1 MAMTKVALEF
11 GSWEPD
17 AALLNGQQA
26 PEARNCIPA
35 KRGYRPMHSLAPMQ
49 FDALPEQVRAGFSKK
64 EGDTLFT
71 YAITDAGLYA
81 LENGE
86 WVSKYADDAP
96 LDGTRVLQDYGP
108 VLYALFGRKLVSGAI
123 MGGQT
128 EDFAEVEE
136 APNASIMGVVR
147 DFLVLGR
154 VESYD
159 NGIQWSAIDNP
170 TNWPAVGTDEAQY
183 VQSDRQ
189 IFPVGG
195 RVQAIVG
202 GVGGVDG
209 LVFLEDAI
217 QRMTYVGT
225 PYIFQFD
232 PVDRDRGLLAPYS
245 PVVAGALCYYLS
257 EDGWRVTDG
266 SGVKGLGLE
275 RVDKWFFD
283 TCDQARIV
291 EIRGVHDTQNRLA
304 LWTFPTPTAP
314 AGVHDRVLI
323 YNYAV
328 DKWSYAVLNTET
340 LFTDYTRGL
349 SLEELDKFGVL
360 SNLPFFSLDSSA
372 LKPGRLGVFAVT
384 DAHQLANISGPTLE
398 AVIDTA
404 EQGGDR
410 MMCHGFRPLVDSG
423 AAEAMPLYRSRQQD
437 ARKCGKYSK
446 QMRDGVCYQHLSTVY
461 LAARVKVPADGN
473 WKAAVGVEALVE
485 MEGGM

>member
-1 MAMTKVALEF
+1 MAMSKVAFEF

-26 PEARNCIPA
+26 PEARNCVPA
-35 KRGYRPMHSLAPMQ
+35 KRGYRPMQSLSPML
-49 FDALPEQVRAGFSKK
+49 FDALPEQARAGFSKK
-64 EGDTLFT
+64 DGETLLT
-71 YAITDAGLYA
+71 YAATKGGIYA
-81 LENGE
+81 LENSE
-86 WVSKYADDAP
+86 WQQKYSGTAVSEGRY
-96 LDGTRVLQDYGP
+96 LIDYGMS
-108 VLYALFGRKLVSGAI
+108 VYALFGRELVKADVSG
-123 MGGQT
+123 GVT
-128 EDFAEVEE
+128 SDFSVVASAPGAEVL
-136 APNASIMGVVR
+136 GVVK

-154 VESYD
+154 LTEYG
-159 NGIQWSAIDNP
+159 NGIHWSAIDNP
-170 TNWPAVGTDEAQY
+170 TSWPAIGTDEAQY

-202 GVGGVDG
+202 GIGGVDG
-209 LVFLEDAI
+209 LVFLEDGI

-232 PVDRDRGLLAPYS
+232 PVDRDRGLLAPKS

-266 SGVKGLGLE
+266 ATVKGIGLE
-275 RVDKWFFD
+275 RIDQWFFNS
-283 TCDQARIV
+283 CDQARV
-291 EIRGVHDTQNRLA
+291 GETLGVHDAQNRLA
-304 LWTFPTPTAP
+304 RWTFPSPTAP
-314 AGVHDRVLI
+314 VGVHDRVLI

-328 DKWSYAVLNTET
+328 DKWSYATLNTET
-340 LFTDYTRGL
+340 LFTDYTRGI
-349 SLEELDKFGVL
+349 SLEELDRFGTI
-360 SNLPFFSLDSSA
+360 STLPFSSLDVGS

-384 DAHQLANISGPTLE
+384 DEHKLANISGPSLE

-410 MMCHGFRPLVDSG
+410 MMLHGFRPLVDSG

-437 ARKCGKYSK
+437 ARKGGKYSK
-446 QMRDGVCYQHLSTVY
+446 QMRDGVCYQHLSSVY
-461 LAARVKVPADGN
+461 LAARVRIPAGES

>member
-1 MAMTKVALEF
+1 MKRVALEF

-26 PEARNCIPA
+26 PEARNVTPA
-35 KRGYRPMHSLAPMQ
+35 KRGYRPMRSLQPMQ
-49 FDALPEQVRAGFSKK
+49 YPALDGQVLEAASLRAGDDLLTWAATA
-64 EGDTLFT
+64 G
-71 YAITDAGLYA
+71 GLYA
-81 LENGE
+81 LEAGG
-86 WVSKYADDAP
+86 WTQRHAGQAVSQSRG
-96 LDGTRVLQDYGP
+96 LCVYGSS
-108 VLYALFGRKLVSGAI
+108 VYALFGTQLLKADI
-123 MGGQT
+123 DGGT
-128 EDFAEVEE
+128 TGEFDEVAG
-136 APNASIMGVVR
+136 APNAEVMGVVR

-154 VESYD
+154 LSD
-159 NGIQWSAIDNP
+159 FQSGLHWSAIDNP
-170 TNWPAVGTDEAQY
+170 TSWPAIGTDEAQY

-209 LVFLEDAI
+209 LVFLERGI
-217 QRMTYVGT
+217 QRITYVGT

-232 PVDRDRGLLAPYS
+232 PVDRERGLLAQKS
-245 PVVAGALCYYLS
+245 PVVACNLCFYLA

-266 SGVKGLGLE
+266 STVRGIGLE
-275 RVDKWFFD
+275 RIDAWFFE
-283 TCDQARIV
+283 TCDNARV
-291 EIRGVHDTQNRLA
+291 GEVRGVHDMQNRLV
-304 LWTFPTPTAP
+304 LWTFPSSVAP
-314 AGVHDRVLI
+314 AGVHDRLLV

-328 DKWSYAVLNTET
+328 DKWSYGVLRSECV
-340 LFTDYTRGL
+340 FPDYARGL
-349 SLEELDKFGVL
+349 TLEDLDIFGALDGVAMM
-360 SNLPFFSLDSSA
+360 PLDSSA
-372 LKPGRLGVFAVT
+372 FQHGKLGVSFFT
-384 DAHQLANISGPTLE
+384 PEHRLAKQSGDTLE

-437 ARKCGKYSK
+437 ARRGGEYRK

-461 LAARVKVPADGN
+461 LAARVKIPAGEN
-473 WKAAVGVEALVE
+473 WRNAVGVEALIE

>member
-1 MAMTKVALEF
+1 MAMNKVSLEF
-11 GSWEPD
+11 GAWEPD

-26 PEARNCIPA
+26 PEARNVTPA
-35 KRGYRPMHSLAPMQ
+35 KRGYRPLRGILPMQ
-49 FDALPEQVRAGFSKK
+49 YP
-64 EGDTLFT
+64 
-71 YAITDAGLYA
+71 A
-81 LENGE
+81 LEGKVLE
-86 WVSKYADDAP
+86 AASLRVGDELLVWAATAGGLFALEAGGWTQRHAGQAVSES
-96 LDGTRVLQDYGP
+96 REFCDYGASI
-108 VLYALFGRKLVSGAI
+108 YALFGTQLLKADI
-123 MGGQT
+123 EGGT
-128 EDFAEVEE
+128 TGEFAEVED
-136 APNASIMGVVR
+136 APNAEVMGVVR

-154 VESYD
+154 LSDYQ
-159 NGIQWSAIDNP
+159 GGLHWSAIDNP
-170 TNWPAVGTDEAQY
+170 TSWPAIGTDEAQF

-209 LVFLEDAI
+209 LVFLERGI

-232 PVDRDRGLLAPYS
+232 PVDRERGLLAPKS
-245 PVVAGALCYYLS
+245 PVVAGNLCFYLS

-266 SGVKGLGLE
+266 ATVKGIGLE
-275 RVDKWFFD
+275 RIDTWFFA
-283 TCDQARIV
+283 TCDSARV
-291 EIRGVHDTQNRLA
+291 GEVRGVHDVQNRLA
-304 LWTFPTPTAP
+304 LWTFPTEIAP
-314 AGVHDRVLI
+314 SGVHDRLLV

-328 DKWSYAVLNTET
+328 DKWSYGTIKSECV
-340 LFTDYTRGL
+340 FPDYARGL
-349 SLEELDKFGVL
+349 TLEDLDVL
-360 SNLPFFSLDSSA
+360 GALDGADMPTLDSPA
-372 LKPGRLGVFAVT
+372 LKNGKLGVSFFTPDHV
-384 DAHQLANISGPTLE
+384 LANQSGDILE

-423 AAEAMPLYRSRQQD
+423 AAQAMPLYRSRQQD
-437 ARKCGKYSK
+437 TRRGGEYRK

-461 LAARVKVPADGN
+461 LAARVKVPANEN

>member
-1 MAMTKVALEF
+1 MT
-11 GSWEPD
+11 
-17 AALLNGQQA
+17 
-26 PEARNCIPA
+26 
-35 KRGYRPMHSLAPMQ
+35 

-64 EGDTLFT
+64 VGETLLT
-71 YAITDAGLYA
+71 YVSTDGGIYA
-81 LENGE
+81 LEAGE
-86 WVSKYADDAP
+86 WVRKFADSSP
-96 LDGTRVLQDYGP
+96 LDSTRVLLDYGP
-108 VLYALFGRKLVSGAI
+108 MMYALFGRKLVFGSISGGLTSEFEA
-123 MGGQT
+123 
-128 EDFAEVEE
+128 VEG
-136 APNASIMGVVR
+136 APMASVMGVVR

-154 VESYD
+154 CDEFD
-159 NGIQWSAIDNP
+159 NGIHWSAIDNP
-170 TNWPAVGTDEAQY
+170 TNWPAIGTDEAQY

-232 PVDRDRGLLAPYS
+232 PVDRDRGLLAPHS
-245 PVVAGALCYYLS
+245 PVVAGALCFYLS

-266 SGVKGLGLE
+266 STVRGIGVE
-275 RVDKWFFD
+275 RIDKWFFD

-314 AGVHDRVLI
+314 KGVHDAVLV

-328 DKWSYAVLNTET
+328 DKWSYALLNTET
-340 LFTDYTRGL
+340 IFTDYTRGL
-349 SLEELDKFGVL
+349 SLEELDKYGVL
-360 SNLPFFSLDSSA
+360 SNLPFSSLDDAA

-384 DAHQLANISGPTLE
+384 DGHRLANISGPSLE

-410 MMCHGFRPLVDSG
+410 VFLHGFRPLVDSG

-437 ARKCGKYSK
+437 ARRGGKYSK
-446 QMRDGVCYQHLSTVY
+446 QMRDGVCYQHLSSVY
-461 LAARVKVPADGN
+461 LAARVRIPAGQN

-485 MEGGM
+485 LEGGM